1 MDRETAPPAS
11 EKLPDDGPAGI
22 GSSDGDQPNE
32 VDDDPGNPVS
42 LDSSE

>member
-11 EKLPDDGPAGI
+11 EKLPDDAPAGI
-22 GSSDGDQPNE
+22 GSSDGEQPNE

-42 LDSSE
+42 VEPSD